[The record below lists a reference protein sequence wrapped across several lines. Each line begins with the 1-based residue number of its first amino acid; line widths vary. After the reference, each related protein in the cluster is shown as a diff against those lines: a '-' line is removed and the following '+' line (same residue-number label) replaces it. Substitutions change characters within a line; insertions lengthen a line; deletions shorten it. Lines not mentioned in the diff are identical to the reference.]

1 MVYAGMG
8 PDYRV
13 LVTEARKAASVYSAK
28 YGEPIPT
35 EQLVMSLATVM
46 QVNTVT
52 HFTLKLIRNLF
63 FVASI
68 VFQSYTQMGG
78 VRPFGCSLLVI
89 GMDDLAGPMLYQCD
103 PSGCYF
109 PWKATAL
116 GNDHIKSE
124 NPKNFLRKKLSQC
137 PFILGKTI

>member
-46 QVNTVT
+46 QVNTVI
-52 HFTLKLIRNLF
+52 HFTKLIRNLIRRVYLYF
-63 FVASI
+63 RATLKWEVSDH
-68 VFQSYTQMGG
+68 
-78 VRPFGCSLLVI
+78 LVV
-89 GMDDLAGPMLYQCD
+89 PY
-103 PSGCYF
+103 
-109 PWKATAL
+109 W
-116 GNDHIKSE
+116 
-124 NPKNFLRKKLSQC
+124 
-137 PFILGKTI
+137 

>member
-46 QVNTVT
+46 QVNISFSRNTY
-52 HFTLKLIRNLF
+52 FFLILELHSNGRCQTF
-63 FVASI
+63 W
-68 VFQSYTQMGG
+68 
-78 VRPFGCSLLVI
+78 LL
-89 GMDDLAGPMLYQCD
+89 PT
-103 PSGCYF
+103 CY
-109 PWKATAL
+109 WY
-116 GNDHIKSE
+116 G
-124 NPKNFLRKKLSQC
+124 
-137 PFILGKTI
+137 

>member
-46 QVNTVT
+46 QVNISFSRNTY
-52 HFTLKLIRNLF
+52 FFLILELHSNGRCQTFWLF
-63 FVASI
+63 P
-68 VFQSYTQMGG
+68 T
-78 VRPFGCSLLVI
+78 
-89 GMDDLAGPMLYQCD
+89 CD
-103 PSGCYF
+103 WYG
-109 PWKATAL
+109 
-116 GNDHIKSE
+116 
-124 NPKNFLRKKLSQC
+124 
-137 PFILGKTI
+137 

>member
-46 QVNTVT
+46 QVNTVI
-52 HFTLKLIRNLF
+52 HFIKLIRNLIRR
-63 FVASI
+63 V
-68 VFQSYTQMGG
+68 Y
-78 VRPFGCSLLVI
+78 
-89 GMDDLAGPMLYQCD
+89 LY
-103 PSGCYF
+103 F
-109 PWKATAL
+109 
-116 GNDHIKSE
+116 
-124 NPKNFLRKKLSQC
+124 
-137 PFILGKTI
+137 

>member
-46 QVNTVT
+46 QVNTVIN
-52 HFTLKLIRNLF
+52 FIKLIRNF
-63 FVASI
+63 IRRV
-68 VFQSYTQMGG
+68 Y
-78 VRPFGCSLLVI
+78 
-89 GMDDLAGPMLYQCD
+89 LY
-103 PSGCYF
+103 Y
-109 PWKATAL
+109 
-116 GNDHIKSE
+116 
-124 NPKNFLRKKLSQC
+124 
-137 PFILGKTI
+137 

>member
-46 QVNTVT
+46 QVNTVIN
-52 HFTLKLIRNLF
+52 FIKLIRNLIRR
-63 FVASI
+63 VH
-68 VFQSYTQMGG
+68 
-78 VRPFGCSLLVI
+78 
-89 GMDDLAGPMLYQCD
+89 LY
-103 PSGCYF
+103 F
-109 PWKATAL
+109 
-116 GNDHIKSE
+116 
-124 NPKNFLRKKLSQC
+124 
-137 PFILGKTI
+137 

>member
-46 QVNTVT
+46 QVNTVIN
-52 HFTLKLIRNLF
+52 FIKLIRNLIRR
-63 FVASI
+63 V
-68 VFQSYTQMGG
+68 Y
-78 VRPFGCSLLVI
+78 
-89 GMDDLAGPMLYQCD
+89 LY
-103 PSGCYF
+103 F
-109 PWKATAL
+109 
-116 GNDHIKSE
+116 
-124 NPKNFLRKKLSQC
+124 
-137 PFILGKTI
+137 

>member
-46 QVNTVT
+46 QVN
-52 HFTLKLIRNLF
+52 FIKLIRNLIRR
-63 FVASI
+63 VYCILELHSNGRCQTI
-68 VFQSYTQMGG
+68 W
-78 VRPFGCSLLVI
+78 L
-89 GMDDLAGPMLYQCD
+89 
-103 PSGCYF
+103 
-109 PWKATAL
+109 
-116 GNDHIKSE
+116 
-124 NPKNFLRKKLSQC
+124 FLTGDRY
-137 PFILGKTI
+137 G

>member
-1 MVYAGMG
+1 MGMVYAGMG

-52 HFTLKLIRNLF
+52 HLTYKLIRNLF
-63 FVASI
+63 FVASMFFR
-68 VFQSYTQMGG
+68 VTLKWEGSGH
-78 VRPFGCSLLVI
+78 LVV
-89 GMDDLAGPMLYQCD
+89 PY
-103 PSGCYF
+103 
-109 PWKATAL
+109 W
-116 GNDHIKSE
+116 
-124 NPKNFLRKKLSQC
+124 
-137 PFILGKTI
+137 

>member
-46 QVNTVT
+46 QVNISLSSDN
-52 HFTLKLIRNLF
+52 FFLILELHSNGR
-63 FVASI
+63 
-68 VFQSYTQMGG
+68 
-78 VRPFGCSLLVI
+78 C
-89 GMDDLAGPMLYQCD
+89 
-103 PSGCYF
+103 
-109 PWKATAL
+109 
-116 GNDHIKSE
+116 
-124 NPKNFLRKKLSQC
+124 
-137 PFILGKTI
+137 

>member
-46 QVNTVT
+46 QVNTVIN
-52 HFTLKLIRNLF
+52 FIKLIRNL
-63 FVASI
+63 I
-68 VFQSYTQMGG
+68 
-78 VRPFGCSLLVI
+78 RR
-89 GMDDLAGPMLYQCD
+89 LYL
-103 PSGCYF
+103 YF
-109 PWKATAL
+109 
-116 GNDHIKSE
+116 
-124 NPKNFLRKKLSQC
+124 
-137 PFILGKTI
+137 

>member
-46 QVNTVT
+46 QVKTVI
-52 HFTLKLIRNLF
+52 HFIKLIRNLIRR
-63 FVASI
+63 V
-68 VFQSYTQMGG
+68 Y
-78 VRPFGCSLLVI
+78 
-89 GMDDLAGPMLYQCD
+89 LY
-103 PSGCYF
+103 F
-109 PWKATAL
+109 
-116 GNDHIKSE
+116 
-124 NPKNFLRKKLSQC
+124 
-137 PFILGKTI
+137 

>member
-46 QVNTVT
+46 QVNISLSSDNFFSDFRV
-52 HFTLKLIRNLF
+52 TLKWEVLDR
-63 FVASI
+63 
-68 VFQSYTQMGG
+68 
-78 VRPFGCSLLVI
+78 
-89 GMDDLAGPMLYQCD
+89 LAAPYL
-103 PSGCYF
+103 
-109 PWKATAL
+109 
-116 GNDHIKSE
+116 
-124 NPKNFLRKKLSQC
+124 
-137 PFILGKTI
+137 

>member
-1 MVYAGMG
+1 MGMVYAGMG

-46 QVNTVT
+46 QVNPVT

-68 VFQSYTQMGG
+68 
-78 VRPFGCSLLVI
+78 
-89 GMDDLAGPMLYQCD
+89 
-103 PSGCYF
+103 
-109 PWKATAL
+109 
-116 GNDHIKSE
+116 
-124 NPKNFLRKKLSQC
+124 FLELHSNGRCQ
-137 PFILGKTI
+137 TIWLFLTGYRYG

>member
-46 QVNTVT
+46 QVKTVIN
-52 HFTLKLIRNLF
+52 FIKLIRNLIRR
-63 FVASI
+63 V
-68 VFQSYTQMGG
+68 Y
-78 VRPFGCSLLVI
+78 
-89 GMDDLAGPMLYQCD
+89 LY
-103 PSGCYF
+103 F
-109 PWKATAL
+109 
-116 GNDHIKSE
+116 
-124 NPKNFLRKKLSQC
+124 
-137 PFILGKTI
+137 

>member
-46 QVNTVT
+46 QVNTVI
-52 HFTLKLIRNLF
+52 HFTKLIRNLIRR
-63 FVASI
+63 V
-68 VFQSYTQMGG
+68 Y
-78 VRPFGCSLLVI
+78 
-89 GMDDLAGPMLYQCD
+89 LY
-103 PSGCYF
+103 F
-109 PWKATAL
+109 
-116 GNDHIKSE
+116 
-124 NPKNFLRKKLSQC
+124 
-137 PFILGKTI
+137 

>member
-1 MVYAGMG
+1 
-8 PDYRV
+8 
-13 LVTEARKAASVYSAK
+13 
-28 YGEPIPT
+28 
-35 EQLVMSLATVM
+35 
-46 QVNTVT
+46 
-52 HFTLKLIRNLF
+52 
-63 FVASI
+63 
-68 VFQSYTQMGG
+68 MGG

-116 GNDHIKSE
+116 GNDQIKSE